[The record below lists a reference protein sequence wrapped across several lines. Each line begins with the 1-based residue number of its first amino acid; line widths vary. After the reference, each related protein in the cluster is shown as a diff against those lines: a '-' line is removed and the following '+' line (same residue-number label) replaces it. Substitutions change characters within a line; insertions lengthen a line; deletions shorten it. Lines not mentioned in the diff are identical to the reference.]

1 MVCPG
6 NAMSA
11 YHEELLLF
19 KNVTTVNKNL
29 GFDDICKEK
38 YVNVAYNN
46 EPTVFEAV
54 LSVFEKA
61 SNTEYIWF
69 LKMIKYEYWIVLFVP
84 NYLNSPKSIRKP
96 ENE

>member
-69 LKMIKYEYWIVLFVP
+69 LKMIKYEY
-84 NYLNSPKSIRKP
+84 
-96 ENE
+96 